1 MFATGKHLRMWV
13 APDTG
18 NEGSGNEG
26 NGNEGNGTEPLTYR
40 TTVGP

>member
-26 NGNEGNGTEPLTYR
+26 NGNEPLTYR

>member
-1 MFATGKHLRMWV
+1 MFATGKRLRMWV
-13 APDTG
+13 APDT
-18 NEGSGNEG
+18 GNEG

>member
-26 NGNEGNGTEPLTYR
+26 NGTEPLTYR